1 MSGSVTVVGSSIN
14 QGLIGLVTVPGS
26 FGSTQS
32 AIQTL
37 LTAMSVTVTQ
47 NGANFEN
54 ENVAGV
60 SNNNLPV
67 TVGGFGTGLFELT
80 NSDSVSGTITGG
92 VANVS
97 VNVPSAYNYI
107 VVEAPGS
114 ESVNSSANG
123 LLAVFGNQS
132 AVHFNGGGSGTVIAA
147 GANDFVGLDGGT
159 WSVYASGG
167 DSIQSAAASDTITT
181 AGTANVV
188 GLLGGT
194 SDVLLGGTN
203 DLIETYNSGVS
214 ANISVSGAN
223 DRVLVDGGSNTVTAV
238 TGNSG
243 LNVFFNLSGGSLY
256 FINSSTSAATVSGAV
271 NGAIGGSVTAF
282 GGAGGGVFIVG
293 PGGNNSLIGGSS
305 VLGAGSGL
313 VTLLGSGTTNFEEA
327 YGAGAAGN
335 VLSVGNSGSST
346 LIASA
351 STTNNT
357 FYGGIVGTTIMQSS
371 GSGTQ
376 TFFVGTNDQEN
387 LTGSTTT
394 GAVNDYYL
402 IQNTSGSGSDVIT
415 NFKLSRDKIFID
427 TIGQFQGQV
436 DVSSVVA
443 HGGSNPG
450 STIFLSDNTSITLYG
465 VSVAQLTA
473 AGVGSGSTTI

>member
-1 MSGSVTVVGSSIN
+1 
-14 QGLIGLVTVPGS
+14 
-26 FGSTQS
+26 
-32 AIQTL
+32 
-37 LTAMSVTVTQ
+37 
-47 NGANFEN
+47 
-54 ENVAGV
+54 
-60 SNNNLPV
+60 
-67 TVGGFGTGLFELT
+67 
-80 NSDSVSGTITGG
+80 
-92 VANVS
+92 
-97 VNVPSAYNYI
+97 
-107 VVEAPGS
+107 
-114 ESVNSSANG
+114 
-123 LLAVFGNQS
+123 
-132 AVHFNGGGSGTVIAA
+132 
-147 GANDFVGLDGGT
+147 
-159 WSVYASGG
+159 
-167 DSIQSAAASDTITT
+167 
-181 AGTANVV
+181 
-188 GLLGGT
+188 
-194 SDVLLGGTN
+194 
-203 DLIETYNSGVS
+203 
-214 ANISVSGAN
+214 
-223 DRVLVDGGSNTVTAV
+223 
-238 TGNSG
+238 
-243 LNVFFNLSGGSLY
+243 
-256 FINSSTSAATVSGAV
+256 
-271 NGAIGGSVTAF
+271 
-282 GGAGGGVFIVG
+282 
-293 PGGNNSLIGGSS
+293 
-305 VLGAGSGL
+305 
-313 VTLLGSGTTNFEEA
+313 
-327 YGAGAAGN
+327 